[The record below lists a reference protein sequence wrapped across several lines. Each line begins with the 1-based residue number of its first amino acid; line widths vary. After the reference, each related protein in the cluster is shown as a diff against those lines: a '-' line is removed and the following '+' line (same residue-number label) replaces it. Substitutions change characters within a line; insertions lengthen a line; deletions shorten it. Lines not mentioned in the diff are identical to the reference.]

1 MLYKTEPTIKL
12 LLVVMLASRFKKT
25 ARPEITSK
33 ETHEHKILYFVFSV
47 HPAENDNIE
56 LSVITTFI
64 FYMIHH
70 IICYERNK
78 F

>member
-12 LLVVMLASRFKKT
+12 LLAVMLASRFKKT
-25 ARPEITSK
+25 ARPEITPNQ
-33 ETHEHKILYFVFSV
+33 THEHKILYFMFSV
-47 HPAENDNIE
+47 HPTDNDIIE

-64 FYMIHH
+64 IYMIHH
-70 IICYERNK
+70 IICYECNK